1 VRQERQKQGLAGYD
15 RHCRNIDPDEAAA
28 LAAAGQ
34 SHTVRV
40 KVPLDGTITFHD
52 AIRGD
57 ITFQNSELQ
66 DAVIMKSDGIPTYH
80 LAVVVDDHLMGIT
93 HILRGNEWVNST
105 PLHIHLYQA
114 FGWEPPVIAHL
125 PVILNPAGKGKMS
138 KREGRAPDGRV
149 LPVFVRTFE
158 DLGYLP
164 EAMVNYLALL
174 GWSYDDKTELMTRE
188 ELIDRFSLERINPS
202 PAAWDYDKLNYFNG
216 VYIRQLSIE
225 DLTDRLLPHLHRVG
239 ISADRET
246 ILRIAPAIQERL
258 TTLNDAAEWVDF
270 FFVDDL
276 PDYDLTEL
284 VPKKMALDDVP
295 GILEHARKTLAELEF
310 THDTLDQGLREGA
323 KAAGL
328 KPGQMFQPIRV
339 AVCGKK
345 VAPPLFDT
353 LEVLGKAKVLKRI
366 DETLV
371 RLAAR

>member
-1 VRQERQKQGLAGYD
+1 
-15 RHCRNIDPDEAAA
+15 
-28 LAAAGQ
+28 
-34 SHTVRV
+34 
-40 KVPLDGTITFHD
+40 
-52 AIRGD
+52 
-57 ITFQNSELQ
+57 
-66 DAVIMKSDGIPTYH
+66 
-80 LAVVVDDHLMGIT
+80 
-93 HILRGNEWVNST
+93 
-105 PLHIHLYQA
+105 
-114 FGWEPPVIAHL
+114 
-125 PVILNPAGKGKMS
+125 
-138 KREGRAPDGRV
+138 
-149 LPVFVRTFE
+149 
-158 DLGYLP
+158 
-164 EAMVNYLALL
+164 
-174 GWSYDDKTELMTRE
+174 MTRE